1 MTPRCNSSL
10 LNCAMQLYAPRSL
23 KLPIGCSLSAFTKSE
38 KGSSP
43 APAAFSRAASTSYS
57 PVRTATPAI
66 LSRAERM
73 SSSVTSSAMCNEY
86 SGAGIAPAF
95 IREFT
100 NMMAKLPNRMQYAG
114 LGVLAAVF
122 FLSPGTESRSQ
133 ARTAAPPDIYANFV
147 GVWVGTDHYLKDGAE
162 VTKPLRL
169 TIEETK
175 KKDAMRF
182 MYEYGTKGQK
192 DYSQPRRRITLN
204 PSRAEMTSEWDDSA
218 KDHWKALGL

>member
-1 MTPRCNSSL
+1 
-10 LNCAMQLYAPRSL
+10 
-23 KLPIGCSLSAFTKSE
+23 
-38 KGSSP
+38 
-43 APAAFSRAASTSYS
+43 
-57 PVRTATPAI
+57 
-66 LSRAERM
+66 
-73 SSSVTSSAMCNEY
+73 
-86 SGAGIAPAF
+86 
-95 IREFT
+95 
-100 NMMAKLPNRMQYAG
+100 MMAKLPNRMQYAG

-218 KDHWKALGL
+218 KDHWKALGLDLFAQKNLGLFRAVAADEENGKKVVWVETFDLGKDTFRYVVERSEDGRTFAITKTFVLNREAQPPGSSALQTH